1 MVTLMHIKLHT
12 FIKKLYF
19 LSLDAKIPPNI
30 WFDRK
35 LGTSGLRKLHKNRMP
50 CTLAPFYIQGGV

>member
-1 MVTLMHIKLHT
+1 MEARVVYILLTSMVTLINIKFHT
-12 FIKKLYF
+12 FIKKPYF

-35 LGTSGLRKLHKNRMP
+35 LGTSGLRKSHKN
-50 CTLAPFYIQGGV
+50 

>member
-1 MVTLMHIKLHT
+1 MLFTSMVTLINIKLHT
-12 FIKKLYF
+12 FIKKSYS

-35 LGTSGLRKLHKNRMP
+35 LGISRVLNSP
-50 CTLAPFYIQGGV
+50 